1 MSFLLVT
8 RFRMQGSRSWPTRS
22 VRWLRPK
29 PEIFTS
35 TKQQRCGEK
44 SSVRK
49 TQNRNHFYVVTKI
62 RQLSVC
68 YLRLGSLESTSRY
81 QQLRPV
87 QKSVHLVCCA
97 STFHQHFC
105 TELKIDLLS
114 QQMFLCLLWCCHVMK
129 WLEIQ
134 KQHAWCL
141 WPQNN
146 IAAYT
151 ACTDIFLHENICEP
165 FWVGLQAKYLFRR

>member
-1 MSFLLVT
+1 MSLLLVA
-8 RFRMQGSRSWPTRS
+8 RFRMRGSRSWPTRN

-49 TQNRNHFYVVTKI
+49 STKEKW
-62 RQLSVC
+62 QLSVC
-68 YLRLGSLESTSRY
+68 HLRLGSSESTSWY
-81 QQLRPV
+81 QQSRPV
-87 QKSVHLVCCA
+87 QKSFHLVCCA
-97 STFHQHFC
+97 STFHQHVC

-114 QQMFLCLLWCCHVMK
+114 QQMCLCLLWCCHVMK

-134 KQHAWCL
+134 KQCGWCL

-151 ACTDIFLHENICEP
+151 ACTEIFLHENIFEP
-165 FWVGLQAKYLFRR
+165 FWVG

>member
-1 MSFLLVT
+1 
-8 RFRMQGSRSWPTRS
+8 MQGSRSWPTRN
-22 VRWLRPK
+22 VHWLRPK

-35 TKQQRCGEK
+35 TKQQRCSEK
-44 SSVRK
+44 SSIRK
-49 TQNRNHFYVVTKI
+49 TQNRKNVCVSLQRSGK
-62 RQLSVC
+62 LSVC

-81 QQLRPV
+81 QQF
-87 QKSVHLVCCA
+87 SCE

-134 KQHAWCL
+134 KQCGWCL

-146 IAAYT
+146 KAEYT
-151 ACTDIFLHENICEP
+151 ACTDIFLRDNIFEP
-165 FWVGLQAKYLFRR
+165 FWVGLQAKYLFRH